1 MVCGT
6 RTGIRR
12 LVDLGVSAELQPA
25 PKNLLLAVADSLTAN
40 ALAVMCRQE
49 GYQVR
54 TAASGKQALEVAA
67 ASAPGCVIL
76 DLRLPDIGGME
87 LRRQL
92 RQMIPAPAIFLTSL
106 REEAE
111 GAAALGSAEDGY
123 LTIPVGRDE
132 LAATLRRVYG

>member
-1 MVCGT
+1 MWYTYRQPTPCGK
-6 RTGIRR
+6 RVI
-12 LVDLGVSAELQPA
+12 AELQPA
-25 PKNLLLAVADSLTAN
+25 PKNLLVAVADPLTAN
-40 ALAVMCRQE
+40 ALALMCRQE

-54 TAASGKQALEVAA
+54 TATSGKQALEIAA
-67 ASAPGCVIL
+67 AGAPGCVIL

-92 RQMIPAPAIFLTSL
+92 RQIVSSPAIVLTSL

-111 GAAALGSAEDGY
+111 GAAALGAAGDGY